1 MRPIGGFDKTHHRF
15 YYHFFNTFALDKL
28 NFHYEILGDSW
39 ILDRSDGSHCY
50 DYGELWLHLLACNV
64 LGFAI
69 SPRVAL
75 LEADDSADKFQ
86 ESQRGYTRY
95 STYCGWRNYPDHI
108 SDEYYAYCNIPSP
121 IINPIFTVTILVATS
136 LPQFAIE
143 QWFNKRQVQFPQE
156 IEFISDRR
164 KVKVMMS
171 EIAYV
176 ESNDSEVWLHL
187 NNGLTHRTKTTIS
200 QWSSM
205 LDNGNFI
212 RIHRSYLVNQQAISA
227 HDASFVTILDQRLPI
242 SRKYKDS
249 VQQYL
254 ASAE

>member
-1 MRPIGGFDKTHHRF
+1 MF
-15 YYHFFNTFALDKL
+15 
-28 NFHYEILGDSW
+28 LGS
-39 ILDRSDGSHCY
+39 LY
-50 DYGELWLHLLACNV
+50 L
-64 LGFAI
+64 
-69 SPRVAL
+69 PAL
-75 LEADDSADKFQ
+75 LCLRLMIPQINFKNRKEAIRDTLLIAA
-86 ESQRGYTRY
+86 GVTIL
-95 STYCGWRNYPDHI
+95 TILLTLIAHI

-121 IINPIFTVTILVATS
+121 IINPIFTVIILVATS

>member
-1 MRPIGGFDKTHHRF
+1 MRYLATVGYWTVVMVVIAMIMVSFG
-15 YYHFFNTFALDKL
+15 YTFSRAM
-28 NFHYEILGDSW
+28 FLGS
-39 ILDRSDGSHCY
+39 LY
-50 DYGELWLHLLACNV
+50 L
-64 LGFAI
+64 
-69 SPRVAL
+69 PAL
-75 LEADDSADKFQ
+75 LCLRLMIPQINFKNRKEAIRDTLLIAA
-86 ESQRGYTRY
+86 GVTIL
-95 STYCGWRNYPDHI
+95 TILLTLIAHI

-121 IINPIFTVTILVATS
+121 IINPIFTVIVLVATS
-136 LPQFAIE
+136 LPQLAIE